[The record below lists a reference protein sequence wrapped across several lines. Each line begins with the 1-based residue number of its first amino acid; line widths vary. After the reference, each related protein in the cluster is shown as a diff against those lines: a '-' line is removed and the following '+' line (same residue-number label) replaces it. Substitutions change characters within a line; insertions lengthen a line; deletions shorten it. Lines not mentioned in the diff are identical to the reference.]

1 MSDSQARTS
10 LFESCVERYHPSLYR
25 VAYRLT
31 GRQALAMELVQETYL
46 QAWQGL
52 SSLRDPERMRSWLF
66 AIMRR
71 QYLKHM
77 ERNVERSVSD
87 LPTDSSGFAPSSS
100 SDWLEEQVSVASD
113 ITRIDRSEWVQW
125 ALSQID
131 VRYRFPLLLQ
141 WMEELSVQEISE
153 VLDLPTGTVVSHLH
167 RGRQALR
174 RVLERESLDERH

>member
-1 MSDSQARTS
+1 MSESQARTS

-46 QAWQGL
+46 QAWRGL

-71 QYLKHM
+71 QYLKQM

-87 LPTDSSGFAPSSS
+87 LPTDSNGLDPSSS

-113 ITRIDRSEWVQW
+113 ITRIDRS
-125 ALSQID
+125 
-131 VRYRFPLLLQ
+131 
-141 WMEELSVQEISE
+141 
-153 VLDLPTGTVVSHLH
+153 
-167 RGRQALR
+167 
-174 RVLERESLDERH
+174 